1 MSEIIKSEI
10 KILKL
15 MYDKEIPKLDGSGH
29 YQGYR
34 IIYKTKKGEE
44 KKHTIPYA
52 AIKNNAN
59 LQKIQDVK
67 VGDTVIFSWQDKGL
81 IDISKPEVARTTDA
95 SNSKKEAD
103 SVDPYQIRMIMQNA
117 YRHAVNI
124 AIHNAGKKELA
135 FTDVRDLAHMIAK
148 DVWEFNLTP
157 SVPKAQIVKTNE
169 LTADN
174 FDTFE
179 PELEELPY

>member
-10 KILKL
+10 TILKL
-15 MYDKEIPKLDGSGH
+15 IYDKEIPKLDGSGH

-52 AIKNNAN
+52 AIKNNSN
-59 LQKIQDVK
+59 LQKIQEVK
-67 VGDTVIFSWQDKGL
+67 VGDTVVFSWQDKSL
-81 IDISKPEVARTTDA
+81 VDISKKEIKTTAVASA
-95 SNSKKEAD
+95 SKKD
-103 SVDPYQIRMIMQNA
+103 TDHIDPFQIRMIMQNA
-117 YRHAVNI
+117 YRHAVNV

-135 FTDVRDLAHMIAK
+135 FSDVRDLAHMIAK

-157 SVPKAQIVKTNE
+157 TVPKAQVIKTNE